1 MHVMSMPRFFVEQLS
16 PGRVALPE
24 REARHA
30 LASKRLTIG
39 QGAALFD
46 GQGTQ
51 ALGRIVSSDRH
62 TIEVDILEVTHRE
75 RSHPMLTL
83 ATALPKGPRQDVLIE
98 KCTEL
103 GVSAIQPLVTE
114 RSIASASAH
123 RLNKWRQTTIEAA
136 KQSNQCWLP
145 ELRPPQPLTAV
156 LADLSPFDL
165 KLLTVTCEWPN
176 ASPVG
181 EINLRSARRIIVLVG
196 PEGGWAGEEVE
207 AIVEA
212 GAKPVT
218 LGPNVLRVETAAIA
232 LCAAVHGAMG
242 HA

>member
-1 MHVMSMPRFFVEQLS
+1 MHVMSMPRFFAEQLS

-30 LASKRLTIG
+30 LASKRLVVG
-39 QGAALFD
+39 QEVALFD

-51 ALGRIVSSDRH
+51 ALGRIISADRY
-62 TIEVDILEVTHRE
+62 TIEADILEVTHRE

-103 GVSAIQPLVTE
+103 GVCAIQPLVTE

-145 ELRPPQPLTAV
+145 ELCAPQPLTAV

-165 KLLTVTCEWPN
+165 KLLTVTCEWPTGE
-176 ASPVG
+176 AFG
-181 EINLRSARRIIVLVG
+181 EINLRSARRIIALVG

-212 GAKPVT
+212 GAKSVT
-218 LGPNVLRVETAAIA
+218 LGPNVLRVETAAVA
-232 LCAAVHGAMG
+232 LCAAVHGAMR